1 MEIERLDLI
10 HYGKFAGH
18 TIHLKSGVNVIYG
31 GNESGKSTIH
41 SFLIFMLYGTAM
53 EKGKKKAELLEGR
66 LAVRD
71 GEACYEI
78 YRRSQ
83 GLSEQLAITKGE
95 ERKKCENPEEMLMQ
109 LLDHL
114 GREGFQST
122 LCIAQS
128 RPGEETMALDG
139 LKRCLLGKSKEVGN
153 ADADLAVSILEERK
167 KRAEARKKKETSALE
182 AKIEKRQQEAAY
194 LRKESQ
200 RLQAK
205 SREEQEEMRRAQEA
219 LEEGSDAGLLEKT
232 RNVMQM
238 LLLTAGVL
246 GLVCVF
252 VIQNLTFRIL
262 LGCFGGLFLAL
273 FFWLHRYFS
282 GKDQKD
288 RELDECSDFR
298 EREEQRKE
306 EIRKKG
312 DTYQKLQEEL
322 EELYHEHM
330 KLQAGDTELAALQLA
345 IDRIREVAE
354 EEGGSLGSE
363 ISARASQILAQL
375 TNGRYDRVVLGGNG
389 RVRMY
394 QAGHVAEQGKISS
407 ATMQQA
413 CFALRMAGGEL
424 LAPQAVLPILL
435 DESFAMYD
443 DQRLREVLTWLWR
456 CEHQVILF
464 TCQQRARV
472 FMDEIRRTAG
482 AAEQE

>member
-10 HYGKFAGH
+10 HYGKFSGH

-41 SFLIFMLYGTAM
+41 SFLTFMLYGTAP
-53 EKGKKKAELLEGR
+53 EKGKKKAELQEGR
-66 LAVRD
+66 LAVRV
-71 GEACYEI
+71 GEICYEI

-83 GLSEQLAITKGE
+83 GLSEELIITKGD
-95 ERKKCENPEEMLMQ
+95 ERKKCENPEEILMQ

-114 GREGFQST
+114 DRDGFQST
-122 LCIAQS
+122 LCVAQS
-128 RPGEETMALDG
+128 RPGEMVTLDG
-139 LKRCLLGKSKEVGN
+139 LKRCLLGKTKEVGN

-167 KRAEARKKKETSALE
+167 KRAEARKKKETDALE

-194 LRKESQ
+194 VRKETQ

-205 SREEQEEMRRAQEA
+205 SREEQEEMRKEREA
-219 LEEGSDAGLLEKT
+219 LEEGSDAGFLEKA

-246 GLVCVF
+246 GVLGVF
-252 VIQNLTFRIL
+252 VIQDMAVRIL
-262 LGCFGGLFLAL
+262 LGCLGILFLAL
-273 FFWLHRYFS
+273 FFWLYRYFAP
-282 GKDQKD
+282 KD
-288 RELDECSDFR
+288 RELDEFSDFR
-298 EREEQRKE
+298 KREEQRKE
-306 EIRKKG
+306 EIQKREN
-312 DTYQKLQEEL
+312 TYQKLQEEL
-322 EELYHEHM
+322 EKLYHEHM

-345 IDRIREVAE
+345 IDRIREAAE
-354 EEGGSLGSE
+354 EEGSLGNE
-363 ISARASQILAQL
+363 ISARASQILTQL
-375 TNGRYDRVVLGGNG
+375 TNGRYDRVVFGGNG
-389 RVRMY
+389 RIRIY

-424 LAPQAVLPILL
+424 LAPQAILPILL
-435 DESFAMYD
+435 DEPFAMYD
-443 DQRLREVLTWLWR
+443 DQRLREVLNWLWQ

-482 AAEQE
+482 SAKQE